1 MSSLVDFHFSTKN
14 QFLEESSG
22 SVSVRIL
29 VRPSTLMIMFR
40 SLPEPWHAP
49 LLPALRPHNKLLLR
63 TVILI
68 RKKTNNRMNVL
79 VSEKT
84 EAHLP
89 VCDINPMRS
98 IHSTLKKFLTEIFGA
113 DIPQHKVIYFSFI
126 FRHHLLKYSF

>member
-1 MSSLVDFHFSTKN
+1 MSSLVDFIFFNKKLVYRRIVR
-14 QFLEESSG
+14 FR
-22 SVSVRIL
+22 SVRFL
-29 VRPSTLMIMFR
+29 VRPSILMIMFR